1 MVPAWEVWNEQN
13 TTWKP
18 APNVNAYAAVLATA
32 YNAIKSVN
40 SNLFVLA
47 GGLAAAD
54 NIGTDIAPITFM
66 NGLYA
71 AGANKY
77 FDALAMHP
85 YAYPG
90 LPAWQPGSIW
100 QQMSDMH
107 DAMVT
112 HGDSSK
118 QIWITEFG
126 APTGTAA
133 QAVSESVQAQSISIA
148 LQYAQSTPWI
158 GPIFIY
164 QLRDAGTQSGP
175 EQNFGLLRYDY
186 TAKPAYSV
194 VKQFMTG
201 TT

>member
-1 MVPAWEVWNEQN
+1 MKPLGLLLHTPAWARVAGANDLEGAPNDPIQFATFAKAAATRYLGMVPAWEVWNEQN

-85 YAYPG
+85 YAYPV
-90 LPAWQPGSIW
+90 AC
-100 QQMSDMH
+100 
-107 DAMVT
+107 V
-112 HGDSSK
+112 
-118 QIWITEFG
+118 
-126 APTGTAA
+126 AA
-133 QAVSESVQAQSISIA
+133 RFDLAADVRHAR
-148 LQYAQSTPWI
+148 
-158 GPIFIY
+158 
-164 QLRDAGTQSGP
+164 RDGHTRRFLEAD
-175 EQNFGLLRYDY
+175 LDH
-186 TAKPAYSV
+186 
-194 VKQFMTG
+194 
-201 TT
+201 